1 MTSTN
6 RRYGTLTAQR
16 RYSARAL
23 QLDINLLTATF
34 PIAPMPST
42 APSLTPHKSSPYPA
56 QTVHDFRPS
65 WVVEQVISPKPNLPR
80 LTSFS
85 TAGTSPATFSRFT
98 IWLLYVTCGSE
109 DSAIMSGK
117 TLYGATFKDVNF
129 VPLQSATFC
138 VQCELISNNSK
149 PYCLACGSHALLG
162 LSRML
167 GGSMRN
173 EQTAHLITDI
183 ELNNLV
189 RDLLRT
195 VPDPDVLAMA
205 DHTRMPSLTM
215 RSQLR
220 LANAAHPASGF
231 RAVTLGDDAEIHP
244 AELDLEPAISA
255 ITERAQH
262 LTGATGAAI
271 ALRAGDEI
279 VCRARAGRTAPDLGV
294 RLQTDAG
301 ISAEAVRSGEIM
313 LCHDAERNPRVDLAS
328 CRRLGVR
335 SILVSPLRHYRR
347 TLGVFEV
354 LSSSP
359 GAFDD
364 SDVATMQLLSGMMVA
379 AISRISTLHQAQILP
394 RVG

>member
-1 MTSTN
+1 MFGKTV
-6 RRYGTLTAQR
+6 YGTTFR
-16 RYSARAL
+16 
-23 QLDINLLTATF
+23 DI
-34 PIAPMPST
+34 P
-42 APSLTPHKSSPYPA
+42 
-56 QTVHDFRPS
+56 
-65 WVVEQVISPKPNLPR
+65 
-80 LTSFS
+80 
-85 TAGTSPATFSRFT
+85 
-98 IWLLYVTCGSE
+98 
-109 DSAIMSGK
+109 
-117 TLYGATFKDVNF
+117 F

-138 VQCELISNNSK
+138 VQCELISTSTK
-149 PYCLACGSHALLG
+149 PYCLACGSRALFG
-162 LSRML
+162 LSRIL

-173 EQTAHLITDI
+173 QQTAHLITDS
-183 ELNNLV
+183 ELDCLV

-195 VPDPDVLAMA
+195 VPDPAALDVA
-205 DHTRMPSLTM
+205 DHSRMPSLAL

-220 LANAAHPASGF
+220 VANAAHPASGF
-231 RAVTLGDDAEIHP
+231 RAVTVPEEIEIHP

-279 VCRARAGRTAPDLGV
+279 VCRARAGRTAPDLGM
-294 RLQTDAG
+294 RLQTEGG

-354 LSSSP
+354 LSSTP

-364 SDVATMQLLSGMMVA
+364 RDVATMQLLSGMMVA
-379 AISRISTLHQAQILP
+379 AISRISTLQRAQIN
-394 RVG
+394 RKAA

>member
-1 MTSTN
+1 MFGKHPFGKTV
-6 RRYGTLTAQR
+6 YGT
-16 RYSARAL
+16 
-23 QLDINLLTATF
+23 
-34 PIAPMPST
+34 
-42 APSLTPHKSSPYPA
+42 
-56 QTVHDFRPS
+56 
-65 WVVEQVISPKPNLPR
+65 
-80 LTSFS
+80 
-85 TAGTSPATFSRFT
+85 
-98 IWLLYVTCGSE
+98 
-109 DSAIMSGK
+109 
-117 TLYGATFKDVNF
+117 TFKDVNF

-138 VQCELISNNSK
+138 VQCELISTNSK

-162 LSRML
+162 LSRVL
-167 GGSMRN
+167 GGSLRHQ
-173 EQTAHLITDI
+173 QTAHLINDV
-183 ELNNLV
+183 ELDNLV
-189 RDLLRT
+189 RDLLRS
-195 VPDPDVLAMA
+195 VPEPQLLSLAADRMA
-205 DHTRMPSLTM
+205 DDRMADRWADHSFSGHSPADHNRMPSPAQ

-220 LANAAHPASGF
+220 VANAAHPVSGF
-231 RAVTLGDDAEIHP
+231 RAVALGEEIEIHP

-359 GAFDD
+359 GAFDQ
-364 SDVATMQLLSGMMVA
+364 SDVATMQLLSSLMVA
-379 AISRISTLHQAQILP
+379 AISRISSLHHAQLL
-394 RVG
+394 RRAS

>member
-1 MTSTN
+1 MFRKTV
-6 RRYGTLTAQR
+6 YG
-16 RYSARAL
+16 S
-23 QLDINLLTATF
+23 
-34 PIAPMPST
+34 
-42 APSLTPHKSSPYPA
+42 
-56 QTVHDFRPS
+56 
-65 WVVEQVISPKPNLPR
+65 
-80 LTSFS
+80 
-85 TAGTSPATFSRFT
+85 
-98 IWLLYVTCGSE
+98 
-109 DSAIMSGK
+109 
-117 TLYGATFKDVNF
+117 TFKDTNF

-138 VQCELISNNSK
+138 IQCELITTNSR
-149 PYCLACGSHALLG
+149 PYCLACGNTSLLS
-162 LSRML
+162 LSRVL
-167 GGSMRN
+167 GGSLRN
-173 EQTAHLITDI
+173 QHTAHLITDS
-183 ELNNLV
+183 ELDSLV

-195 VPDPDVLAMA
+195 VPDPQMLNIA
-205 DHTRMPSLTM
+205 DHQTRMPSSVL

-220 LANAAHPASGF
+220 VANAAHPVSGF
-231 RAVTLGDDAEIHP
+231 RAVHAGEEVDIH
-244 AELDLEPAISA
+244 ASELNLEPAISA

-313 LCHDAERNPRVDLAS
+313 LCHDAERNPPVDLAS

-359 GAFDD
+359 GAFDER
-364 SDVATMQLLSGMMVA
+364 DVATMQLLSGMMVA
-379 AISRISTLHQAQILP
+379 ATSRISSRPREQVLRQAS
-394 RVG
+394 

>member
-1 MTSTN
+1 MFRNTV
-6 RRYGTLTAQR
+6 YGT
-16 RYSARAL
+16 
-23 QLDINLLTATF
+23 
-34 PIAPMPST
+34 
-42 APSLTPHKSSPYPA
+42 
-56 QTVHDFRPS
+56 
-65 WVVEQVISPKPNLPR
+65 
-80 LTSFS
+80 
-85 TAGTSPATFSRFT
+85 
-98 IWLLYVTCGSE
+98 
-109 DSAIMSGK
+109 
-117 TLYGATFKDVNF
+117 TLKDVPF

-138 VQCELISNNSK
+138 VQCELISTSTRSH
-149 PYCLACGSHALLG
+149 CLACGSQALIG
-162 LSRML
+162 LSRVL

-173 EQTAHLITDI
+173 QQTANLITDA
-183 ELNNLV
+183 ELDSLV

-195 VPDPDVLAMA
+195 VPDPSVIPDYSES
-205 DHTRMPSLTM
+205 RIPSLAQ

-220 LANAAHPASGF
+220 VANAAHPASGF
-231 RAVTLGDDAEIHP
+231 KAVSVPEDIEIH
-244 AELDLEPAISA
+244 AGELDLEPAISA

-364 SDVATMQLLSGMMVA
+364 RDVATMQLLSSMMVA
-379 AISRISTLHQAQILP
+379 AISRISSIHRAQLVRQA
-394 RVG
+394 G

>member
-1 MTSTN
+1 MFGDTV
-6 RRYGTLTAQR
+6 YGT
-16 RYSARAL
+16 
-23 QLDINLLTATF
+23 
-34 PIAPMPST
+34 
-42 APSLTPHKSSPYPA
+42 
-56 QTVHDFRPS
+56 
-65 WVVEQVISPKPNLPR
+65 
-80 LTSFS
+80 
-85 TAGTSPATFSRFT
+85 
-98 IWLLYVTCGSE
+98 
-109 DSAIMSGK
+109 
-117 TLYGATFKDVNF
+117 TFKDVPF

-138 VQCELISNNSK
+138 VQCEMISVNPRS
-149 PYCLACGSHALLG
+149 YCVACGSRALIG

-167 GGSMRN
+167 GGSLRN
-173 EQTAHLITDI
+173 QQTAHLITDT

-195 VPDPDVLAMA
+195 VPVPDSSAEA
-205 DHTRMPSLTM
+205 HSRMPSLAQ

-220 LANAAHPASGF
+220 VANAAHPASGF
-231 RAVTLGDDAEIHP
+231 RAVHVPEELEIHP
-244 AELDLEPAISA
+244 GELDLEPAISA

-271 ALRAGDEI
+271 ALRTGDEI

-294 RLQTDAG
+294 RLQADAG

-354 LSSSP
+354 LSTTP
-359 GAFDD
+359 DAFDD
-364 SDVATMQLLSGMMVA
+364 RDVATMQLLSSMMVA
-379 AISRISTLHQAQILP
+379 AISRISTIQRTQAVP

>member
-1 MTSTN
+1 
-6 RRYGTLTAQR
+6 
-16 RYSARAL
+16 
-23 QLDINLLTATF
+23 
-34 PIAPMPST
+34 
-42 APSLTPHKSSPYPA
+42 
-56 QTVHDFRPS
+56 
-65 WVVEQVISPKPNLPR
+65 
-80 LTSFS
+80 
-85 TAGTSPATFSRFT
+85 
-98 IWLLYVTCGSE
+98 
-109 DSAIMSGK
+109 
-117 TLYGATFKDVNF
+117 
-129 VPLQSATFC
+129 
-138 VQCELISNNSK
+138 
-149 PYCLACGSHALLG
+149 LLG
-162 LSRML
+162 LSRVL

-173 EQTAHLITDI
+173 QQTAHLITDV

-195 VPDPDVLAMA
+195 VPDPDVVSLA
-205 DHTRMPSLTM
+205 DHSRMPSLALRT
-215 RSQLR
+215 QLR
-220 LANAAHPASGF
+220 VANAAHPVSGF
-231 RAVTLGDDAEIHP
+231 RAVSATEEVEIHP

-359 GAFDD
+359 GAFDE
-364 SDVATMQLLSGMMVA
+364 SDVATMQLLSSMMVA
-379 AISRISTLHQAQILP
+379 AISRISSLHQAQILR

>member
-1 MTSTN
+1 MFRKTV
-6 RRYGTLTAQR
+6 YG
-16 RYSARAL
+16 S
-23 QLDINLLTATF
+23 I
-34 PIAPMPST
+34 
-42 APSLTPHKSSPYPA
+42 
-56 QTVHDFRPS
+56 FR
-65 WVVEQVISPKPNLPR
+65 
-80 LTSFS
+80 
-85 TAGTSPATFSRFT
+85 
-98 IWLLYVTCGSE
+98 
-109 DSAIMSGK
+109 
-117 TLYGATFKDVNF
+117 DVNF

-138 VQCELISNNSK
+138 VQCELISNNSHS
-149 PYCLACGSHALLG
+149 YCLACGSQAVVG
-162 LSRML
+162 LSRVL
-167 GGSMRN
+167 GGSLHN
-173 EQTAHLITDI
+173 QQTAHLITDA

-195 VPDPDVLAMA
+195 VPEANA
-205 DHTRMPSLTM
+205 ATAGAYRQPSLTD

-220 LANAAHPASGF
+220 VANAAHPASGF
-231 RAVTLGDDAEIHP
+231 RAVSSLEDVEIHP

-354 LSSSP
+354 LSSTP
-359 GAFDD
+359 GAFDER
-364 SDVATMQLLSGMMVA
+364 DVATMQLLSGMMVA
-379 AISRISTLHQAQILP
+379 AISRLSSLRRAQHLQKA
-394 RVG
+394 G

>member
-1 MTSTN
+1 M
-6 RRYGTLTAQR
+6 
-16 RYSARAL
+16 
-23 QLDINLLTATF
+23 F
-34 PIAPMPST
+34 
-42 APSLTPHKSSPYPA
+42 
-56 QTVHDFRPS
+56 
-65 WVVEQVISPKPNLPR
+65 
-80 LTSFS
+80 
-85 TAGTSPATFSRFT
+85 
-98 IWLLYVTCGSE
+98 
-109 DSAIMSGK
+109 GK
-117 TLYGATFKDVNF
+117 TVYGSSFQDVNF

-138 VQCELISNNSK
+138 VQCELISANNK
-149 PYCLACGSHALLG
+149 PFCLACGSRSLLG
-162 LSRML
+162 LSRVL
-167 GGSMRN
+167 GGSMGSQ
-173 EQTAHLITDI
+173 QTAHLITDV

-195 VPDPDVLAMA
+195 VPDAELLEVG
-205 DHTRMPSLTM
+205 DHARMPSLAQ

-220 LANAAHPASGF
+220 VANAAHPASGF
-231 RAVTLGDDAEIHP
+231 RAVSPGEDIEIFS

-271 ALRAGDEI
+271 ALRTGDEI
-279 VCRARAGRTAPDLGV
+279 VCRARTGRTAPDLGA

-313 LCHDAERNPRVDLAS
+313 LCHDAERNPQVDLAS

-359 GAFDD
+359 GAFDE
-364 SDVATMQLLSGMMVA
+364 SDVATMQLLSSMMVA
-379 AISRISTLHQAQILP
+379 AISRISSLHQARIL
-394 RVG
+394 RRAI

>member
-1 MTSTN
+1 M
-6 RRYGTLTAQR
+6 
-16 RYSARAL
+16 
-23 QLDINLLTATF
+23 F
-34 PIAPMPST
+34 
-42 APSLTPHKSSPYPA
+42 
-56 QTVHDFRPS
+56 
-65 WVVEQVISPKPNLPR
+65 
-80 LTSFS
+80 
-85 TAGTSPATFSRFT
+85 
-98 IWLLYVTCGSE
+98 
-109 DSAIMSGK
+109 GK
-117 TLYGATFKDVNF
+117 TVYGNTFKDVSF

-138 VQCELISNNSK
+138 VQCELISTNSK

-162 LSRML
+162 LSRVL
-167 GGSMRN
+167 GGSLRN
-173 EQTAHLITDI
+173 QQTAHLITDM

-195 VPDPDVLAMA
+195 VPNPEVINA
-205 DHTRMPSLTM
+205 DHFHMPSLAL

-220 LANAAHPASGF
+220 VANAAHPVSGF
-231 RAVTLGDDAEIHP
+231 RAVSSEDTEIHA

-301 ISAEAVRSGEIM
+301 ISAEAVRSGEVM

-359 GAFDD
+359 GAFDER
-364 SDVATMQLLSGMMVA
+364 DVATMQLLSSMMVA
-379 AISRISTLHQAQILP
+379 AISRISSLHQAQIL
-394 RVG
+394 RRAG

>member
-1 MTSTN
+1 M
-6 RRYGTLTAQR
+6 
-16 RYSARAL
+16 
-23 QLDINLLTATF
+23 F
-34 PIAPMPST
+34 
-42 APSLTPHKSSPYPA
+42 
-56 QTVHDFRPS
+56 
-65 WVVEQVISPKPNLPR
+65 
-80 LTSFS
+80 
-85 TAGTSPATFSRFT
+85 
-98 IWLLYVTCGSE
+98 
-109 DSAIMSGK
+109 GK
-117 TLYGATFKDVNF
+117 TVYGNTFRDVNF

-138 VQCELISNNSK
+138 VQCELISTNNK
-149 PYCLACGSHALLG
+149 PYCLACGSQSVIG
-162 LSRML
+162 LSRVL
-167 GGSMRN
+167 GGSLLHQ
-173 EQTAHLITDI
+173 QTAHLITDN

-195 VPDPDVLAMA
+195 VPDPMA
-205 DHTRMPSLTM
+205 VEFAGQSRMPSLAL

-220 LANAAHPASGF
+220 VANAAHPASGF
-231 RAVTLGDDAEIHP
+231 MAVSPADEVEIHP

-271 ALRAGDEI
+271 ALSTGDEI

-335 SILVSPLRHYRR
+335 SILVSPLRHYRS

-364 SDVATMQLLSGMMVA
+364 RDVATMQLLSGMMVA
-379 AISRISTLHQAQILP
+379 AISRISSMHREQSLRRA
-394 RVG
+394 G

>member
-1 MTSTN
+1 M
-6 RRYGTLTAQR
+6 
-16 RYSARAL
+16 
-23 QLDINLLTATF
+23 F
-34 PIAPMPST
+34 
-42 APSLTPHKSSPYPA
+42 
-56 QTVHDFRPS
+56 
-65 WVVEQVISPKPNLPR
+65 
-80 LTSFS
+80 
-85 TAGTSPATFSRFT
+85 
-98 IWLLYVTCGSE
+98 
-109 DSAIMSGK
+109 GK
-117 TLYGATFKDVNF
+117 TVCGTTFKDVNF

-138 VQCELISNNSK
+138 VQCEVISTNSRS
-149 PYCLACGSHALLG
+149 YCLACGSTALLG
-162 LSRML
+162 LSRVL
-167 GGSMRN
+167 GGSLRN
-173 EQTAHLITDI
+173 QQTAHLITDI
-183 ELNNLV
+183 ELDNLV

-195 VPDPDVLAMA
+195 VPVAESFIEDDRS
-205 DHTRMPSLTM
+205 RMPSLVQ
-215 RSQLR
+215 RNQLR

-231 RAVTLGDDAEIHP
+231 RAVQVPEEVEIH
-244 AELDLEPAISA
+244 AGELDLEPAISA

-271 ALRAGDEI
+271 ALRAGNEI

-359 GAFDD
+359 GAFDQR
-364 SDVATMQLLSGMMVA
+364 DVATMQLLSSMMVA
-379 AISRISTLHQAQILP
+379 AISRISSLHQAQTL
-394 RVG
+394 RRAS

>member
-1 MTSTN
+1 MFGKTV
-6 RRYGTLTAQR
+6 YGT
-16 RYSARAL
+16 
-23 QLDINLLTATF
+23 
-34 PIAPMPST
+34 
-42 APSLTPHKSSPYPA
+42 
-56 QTVHDFRPS
+56 
-65 WVVEQVISPKPNLPR
+65 
-80 LTSFS
+80 
-85 TAGTSPATFSRFT
+85 
-98 IWLLYVTCGSE
+98 
-109 DSAIMSGK
+109 
-117 TLYGATFKDVNF
+117 TFKDVNF

-138 VQCELISNNSK
+138 VQCELISTSTK
-149 PYCLACGSHALLG
+149 PYCLACGSNALLG
-162 LSRML
+162 LSRVL
-167 GGSMRN
+167 GGSLRN
-173 EQTAHLITDI
+173 QQTAHLITDS
-183 ELNNLV
+183 ELDSLV

-195 VPDPDVLAMA
+195 VPDPSMREVA
-205 DHTRMPSLTM
+205 DHSRVPSLAL

-220 LANAAHPASGF
+220 VASAAHPLSGF
-231 RAVTLGDDAEIHP
+231 RAMTPTEDIEIHP

-294 RLQTDAG
+294 RLQTEGG

-313 LCHDAERNPRVDLAS
+313 LCHDADRNPRVDLAS

-359 GAFDD
+359 GAFDER
-364 SDVATMQLLSGMMVA
+364 DVATMQLLSGMMVA
-379 AISRISTLHQAQILP
+379 AISRISTLKRAQLS
-394 RVG
+394 GTAA

>member
-1 MTSTN
+1 MFGNTVYGST
-6 RRYGTLTAQR
+6 
-16 RYSARAL
+16 
-23 QLDINLLTATF
+23 
-34 PIAPMPST
+34 
-42 APSLTPHKSSPYPA
+42 
-56 QTVHDFRPS
+56 FR
-65 WVVEQVISPKPNLPR
+65 
-80 LTSFS
+80 
-85 TAGTSPATFSRFT
+85 
-98 IWLLYVTCGSE
+98 
-109 DSAIMSGK
+109 
-117 TLYGATFKDVNF
+117 DVPF

-138 VQCELISNNSK
+138 VQCEIISINSK
-149 PYCLACGSHALLG
+149 PYCLACGSQALVG
-162 LSRML
+162 LSRIL
-167 GGSMRN
+167 GGSLRHQ
-173 EQTAHLITDI
+173 QTAHLITDN

-195 VPDPDVLAMA
+195 VPDPLAVSY
-205 DHTRMPSLTM
+205 DEHSRVPSLVQ

-220 LANAAHPASGF
+220 VANAAHPASGF
-231 RAVTLGDDAEIHP
+231 RAVSGDEIEIHP

-354 LSSSP
+354 LSSTP
-359 GAFDD
+359 GAFDER
-364 SDVATMQLLSGMMVA
+364 DVATMQLLSGMMVA
-379 AISRISTLHQAQILP
+379 AISRISSLRHEQLRRA
-394 RVG
+394 G